1 MLPQMPRNEF
11 NASISPKVSDTN
23 FPLQSLFSWM
33 ALSTKSEVRSE
44 KSEERFQSL
53 FSWMALSTKSEVRSE
68 KSEERF
74 QSLFSKFQSWQR
86 VSILVFMDG
95 PLQLGTEA
103 QEQPILRRFNP
114 CFHGWPSST
123 DNGSQAQ
130 RGIFVSILVF
140 MDGPLQHTLDSQI
153 TIELFRFNPCFH
165 GWPSSTGNDIYTDV
179 EEFWFQ
185 SLFSWMALFNL
196 FIQIQSF
203 HLTEFQSLFSW
214 MALFNELSGD
224 L

>member
-1 MLPQMPRNEF
+1 
-11 NASISPKVSDTN
+11 
-23 FPLQSLFSWM
+23 LFSWM

-103 QEQPILRRFNP
+103 HEQPILRRFNP

-140 MDGPLQHTLDSQI
+140 MDGPLQLVEPASGILDV
-153 TIELFRFNPCFH
+153 R
-165 GWPSSTGNDIYTDV
+165 V
-179 EEFWFQ
+179 
-185 SLFSWMALFNL
+185 
-196 FIQIQSF
+196 
-203 HLTEFQSLFSW
+203 FQSLFSW

>member
-1 MLPQMPRNEF
+1 
-11 NASISPKVSDTN
+11 
-23 FPLQSLFSWM
+23 LFSWM

-103 QEQPILRRFNP
+103 HEQPILR
-114 CFHGWPSST
+114 
-123 DNGSQAQ
+123 
-130 RGIFVSILVF
+130 
-140 MDGPLQHTLDSQI
+140 
-153 TIELFRFNPCFH
+153 RFNPCFH

>member
-53 FSWMALSTKSEVRSE
+53 FS
-68 KSEERF
+68 
-74 QSLFSKFQSWQR
+74 KFQSWQR

-103 QEQPILRRFNP
+103 HEQPILRRFNP

-165 GWPSSTGNDIYTDV
+165 GWPSSTQIRSSTRICSI
-179 EEFWFQ
+179 FC
-185 SLFSWMALFNL
+185 FNPC
-196 FIQIQSF
+196 F
-203 HLTEFQSLFSW
+203 HGWPSSTLLVRTW
-214 MALFNELSGD
+214 RR
-224 L
+224 